1 MHFTKKSYL
10 LIGSVI
16 LLLTMIFIVKI
27 ASGDSSKRPIPQPV
41 VELGEPAIKE
51 IQKSETLT
59 GDVAPIQQANIF
71 SKVNGNIERNFVDIG
86 DRVSANQLLALIDT
100 TIYSQNAKLA
110 KANLMQAEAN
120 NENSKLNY
128 DRNKKLFDQKLVAQ
142 QDLDNAKAA
151 FDISVAQKAA
161 AQATFNNA
169 ITQLSY
175 CKITAPF
182 AGTITKRF
190 FDPGS
195 YVSSTQN
202 NQSSVLFVLM
212 NVDHLKTIVNVPERA
227 VPYLSGIK
235 DVILTADAVPNKIFN
250 ARINRIS
257 QSIDLATRTMP
268 VEIAI
273 DNPGGFLKPGMF
285 VTVQLITQKKIN
297 SEVIPTEVA
306 LNDDKGDYV
315 FTLNP
320 DTTVSKRYIKI
331 GLRMDDVVEVLSG
344 LNEKSKIVFV
354 GQTLIK
360 DKMKVKIAK

>member
-10 LIGSVI
+10 FIGIAVLILALI
-16 LLLTMIFIVKI
+16 IIIKI
-27 ASGDSSKRPIPQPV
+27 AVSDSSKRPVLKPV
-41 VELGEPAIKE
+41 VVLGQTSIKE
-51 IQKSETLT
+51 IHKSETLT
-59 GDVAPIQQANIF
+59 GDIAPIQQANIF
-71 SKVNGNIERNFVDIG
+71 SKVSGNIEKNFVDIG

-110 KANLMQAEAN
+110 KANLIQAEAN
-120 NENSKLNY
+120 YQNSRLNY
-128 DRNKKLFDQKLVAQ
+128 DRNKKLLDQKLVAQ

-151 FDISVAQKAA
+151 FDIALAQKEA

-169 ITQLSY
+169 TTQLSY

-195 YVSSTQN
+195 YVSATQSSQN
-202 NQSSVLFVLM
+202 SVLFVLM
-212 NVDHLKTIVNVPERA
+212 NVDHLKTTVNVPERT
-227 VPYLSGIK
+227 VPYLSSIK
-235 DVILTADAVPNKIFN
+235 DVTLTADAVPNKKFN

-273 DNPGGFLKPGMF
+273 DNPGSLLKPGMF
-285 VTVQLITQKKIN
+285 ATVQLITEKEIN
-297 SEVIPTEVA
+297 SKVIPTEVA

-320 DTTVSKRYIKI
+320 DTTVSKKYIKI
-331 GLRMDDVVEVLSG
+331 GIRMDDAVEVLSG
-344 LNEKSKIVFV
+344 LDENSKIVFV